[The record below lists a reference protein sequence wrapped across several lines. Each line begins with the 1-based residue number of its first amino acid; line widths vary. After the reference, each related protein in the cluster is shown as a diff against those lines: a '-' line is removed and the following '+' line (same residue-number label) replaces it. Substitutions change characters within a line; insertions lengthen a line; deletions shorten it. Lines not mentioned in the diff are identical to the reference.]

1 MSLTKPDQTERA
13 RRLRKSDT
21 AAEQRL
27 WEALRGRRLAG
38 LKFVRQLPIG
48 PYYADF
54 VCRAKRLII
63 EVDGDTVV
71 LPGGG
76 GGLVEATV
84 WYVVM
89 LGVGVRFGHMLDD
102 GGPGGESPRRSPV
115 MGARRPERGAG
126 PPDRPPT
133 GWPCL
138 RRSLWR

>member
-1 MSLTKPDQTERA
+1 MALTKPDHTDRA

-63 EVDGDTVV
+63 EVDGDTHST
-71 LPGGG
+71 
-76 GGLVEATV
+76 EEEMA
-84 WYVVM
+84 Y
-89 LGVGVRFGHMLDD
+89 D
-102 GGPGGESPRRSPV
+102 
-115 MGARRPERGAG
+115 ARRTAALERAG
-126 PPDRPPT
+126 YRLIRVWNAEVRENLEGVLET
-133 GWPCL
+133 IRLAAEGEA
-138 RRSLWR
+138 

>member
-1 MSLTKPDQTERA
+1 MHRQAMPPNLCPMSLTKPDQTERA

-63 EVDGDTVV
+63 EVDGDTHST
-71 LPGGG
+71 
-76 GGLVEATV
+76 EEEMA
-84 WYVVM
+84 Y
-89 LGVGVRFGHMLDD
+89 D
-102 GGPGGESPRRSPV
+102 
-115 MGARRPERGAG
+115 ARRTAALERAG
-126 PPDRPPT
+126 YRLIRVWNAEVRENLEGVLET
-133 GWPCL
+133 IRLAAEGEA
-138 RRSLWR
+138 